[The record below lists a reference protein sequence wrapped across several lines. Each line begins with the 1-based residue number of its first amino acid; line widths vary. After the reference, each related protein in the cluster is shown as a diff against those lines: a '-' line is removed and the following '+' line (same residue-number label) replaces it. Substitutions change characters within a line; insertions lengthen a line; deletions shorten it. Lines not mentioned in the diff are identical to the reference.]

1 MLWARQIGSK
11 NFRNG
16 NMKALCRLKKNTVYD
31 SDITPVYRTLSARLN
46 IRGTIIKCPIWQTI
60 TL

>member
-46 IRGTIIKCPIWQTI
+46 IRGTIIKCPI
-60 TL
+60 